1 MRTGYST
8 DEQHVIRAIA
18 VHIRQ
23 DRYKRMQDDYMFDL
37 EWSEILTDGT
47 DVYER
52 LIQSLES
59 LRKRNFD
66 SYSAETTTLN
76 GYIMKA
82 KVNKA
87 TEEIKLLI
95 SADLVL
101 QLLGDYKDDYSK
113 SQGPAIS
120 IEELKE
126 LVRVG

>member
-1 MRTGYST
+1 MRIGYST

-23 DRYKRMQDDYMFDL
+23 DRYKQIHDDYMFEL
-37 EWSEILTDGT
+37 KWSEIISDDI
-47 DVYER
+47 DVYDR
-52 LIQSLES
+52 LIQALES

-82 KVNKA
+82 KINKA
-87 TEEIKLLI
+87 AEEIKLLI

-101 QLLGDYKDDYSK
+101 QLLADYKDDYSK

-120 IEELKE
+120 IDELKE